1 MKKLFIFSLILIS
14 ISAFGQLDVPYLSGR
29 VVDEANV
36 LSNVTV
42 QQLESILKTHED
54 STTNQIVVLVIPSLN
69 GEILE
74 EYSLKVA
81 ETWAIGQ
88 KGTDNGVLL
97 LIAIEDRKMRIEVGY
112 GLEGDLTDALASR
125 IIRNEIAPNFR
136 QGDYDQGITAG
147 VNGIINAIS
156 GSYDPEYVETYE
168 DDEIALFGGIG
179 GIPWYVSLLAGGVF
193 LLVIGTFT
201 FFAFMTKGCASW
213 FLFFFLLP
221 FYATFPLFL
230 FGIVPAGVLILLYLF
245 GFLYFKIF
253 YIRTGSGKKWFDAAA
268 TKFAAS
274 SSSSSSSGWSSSSS
288 SSFSGGGGSFGGGG
302 SSGSW

>member
-1 MKKLFIFSLILIS
+1 MKKLFLFSFILIS

-36 LSNVTV
+36 LSNETA
-42 QQLESILKTHED
+42 QQLESILKAHED

-168 DDEIALFGGIG
+168 DDEIALFGGVG

-230 FGIVPAGVLILLYLF
+230 FGIVPAGVLILLYFF

-274 SSSSSSSGWSSSSS
+274 SSSSSGSGWSSSSS

>member
-1 MKKLFIFSLILIS
+1 MKKLLLITLLLAS
-14 ISAFGQLDVPYLSGR
+14 FVSKAQLQVPYLSGR
-29 VVDEANV
+29 VVDEADV
-36 LSNVTV
+36 LSDNTI
-42 QQLESILKTHED
+42 QELESVLKRHED
-54 STTNQIVVLVIPSLN
+54 STSNQIVVLIISSLE

-81 ETWAIGQ
+81 ETWQVGQ
-88 KGTDNGVLL
+88 KGRDNGVLL
-97 LIAIEDRKMRIEVGY
+97 LVAIDDRKMRIEVGY
-112 GLEGDLTDALASR
+112 GLEGDLTDALSNQ
-125 IIRNEIAPNFR
+125 IIRNELAPNFR
-136 QGDYDQGITAG
+136 QGDYNQGITDG
-147 VNGIINAIS
+147 VNAIMQAIE
-156 GSYDPEYVETYE
+156 GSYNAQYNE
-168 DDEIALFGGIG
+168 DYKGDEIANFGGVG

-213 FLFFFLLP
+213 FLFLFLLP

-230 FGIVPAGVLILLYLF
+230 FGIVPAGVLILLYFF

-253 YIRTGSGKKWFDAAA
+253 YIRKGAGKKWFDAAS
-268 TKFAAS
+268 TKLAS
-274 SSSSSSSGWSSSSS
+274 SSGSGSSSGWSSSSS

>member
-1 MKKLFIFSLILIS
+1 MKKLFLIS
-14 ISAFGQLDVPYLSGR
+14 LLLVSLVSQAQLQVPYLSGR
-29 VVDEANV
+29 VVDEAGV
-36 LSNVTV
+36 LSEGTI
-42 QQLESILKTHED
+42 QQLETSLKAHED
-54 STTNQIVVLVIPSLN
+54 STSNQIVVLTISSLED
-69 GEILE
+69 EILE

-88 KGTDNGVLL
+88 KGIDNGVLL
-97 LIAIEDRKMRIEVGY
+97 LIAIEDRKMRVEVGY
-112 GLEGDLTDALASR
+112 GLEGDLTDALANR

-136 QGDYDQGITAG
+136 QGDYDQGITEG
-147 VNGIINAIS
+147 VNAIINAIS

-168 DDEIALFGGIG
+168 EDEIALFGGVG

-193 LLVIGTFT
+193 LLVVGTFT

-213 FLFFFLLP
+213 FLFLFLLP

-230 FGIVPAGVLILLYLF
+230 FGIVPAGVLILLYFF

-253 YIRTGSGKKWFDAAA
+253 YIRSGSGKKWFDAAS
-268 TKFAAS
+268 TKLAS
-274 SSSSSSSGWSSSSS
+274 SSGSGSGSGWSSSSS